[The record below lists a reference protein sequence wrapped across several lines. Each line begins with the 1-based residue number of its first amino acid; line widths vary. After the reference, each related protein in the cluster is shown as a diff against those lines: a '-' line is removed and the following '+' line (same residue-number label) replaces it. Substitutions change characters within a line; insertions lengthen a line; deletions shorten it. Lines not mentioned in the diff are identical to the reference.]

1 MTITSASELVAALVP
16 IIILAVG
23 LTIFIIVINHVSKK
37 AKKDHFEK
45 NEENPYDLGKL
56 E

>member
-1 MTITSASELVAALVP
+1 MTMGVGAVIAMFMPIVILVVG
-16 IIILAVG
+16 II
-23 LTIFIIVINHVSKK
+23 IFIIVINNVSKK